1 MWGFFL
7 FYNTGHFPA
16 SSFVPNHR
24 EGRSTLIC
32 ISNLQSKR
40 VIMLQIKFR
49 YKFQLIKAVAFAFL
63 FFLAATSNFAQHLDL
78 DGYIQL
84 LEEKNIVLQQSAN
97 QLAVSHQDTR
107 LAKAALL
114 PSVGADITYQRDFT
128 KNYLYLNE
136 EDPTGFFPDKFRTNF
151 NNNFN
156 ASIVA
161 EQSIYNPVGMA
172 TFKLAKLAEEQV
184 RLTYEDL
191 SQELIKQGAQLFW
204 QAIFTR
210 ESLHIL
216 EDNKALAEE
225 QWQQMRALF
234 EQGYVSELQVYQ
246 SKSFYKR
253 TIPQLQSAQNTYK
266 LILNELKTLAGLS
279 PEYLLEL
286 EGEIGLS
293 NSELNAVIVKDTS
306 LILNTQIKLLFQ
318 QAQIAEQQIEVAKT
332 ARHPLVKANLGYH
345 FNAQDN
351 AFRFDNNNK
360 LLFGQLAIQVPIL
373 TGGYNT
379 AQIQK
384 AKIEQK
390 NVLLEIQNKRLELQK
405 ELSNAKL
412 HLQTAL
418 KKIEEEKEAIQ
429 LSEKELAIA
438 SESKKQG
445 MITPLEVKEMRLG
458 LTEAKLRL
466 LNAYLD
472 LRIAHLQI
480 DRILG
485 KV

>member
-1 MWGFFL
+1 
-7 FYNTGHFPA
+7 
-16 SSFVPNHR
+16 
-24 EGRSTLIC
+24 
-32 ISNLQSKR
+32 
-40 VIMLQIKFR
+40 MLQIKFR

-63 FFLAATSNFAQHLDL
+63 FFLGATSNFAQHLDL
-78 DGYIQL
+78 DAYLQL

-114 PSVGADITYQRDFT
+114 PSIGADITYQRDFT

-136 EDPTGFFPDKFRTNF
+136 EDPTGFFPDRFRTNF

-161 EQSIYNPVGMA
+161 EQSIYNPAGMA

-184 RLTYEDL
+184 RLTHEDL
-191 SQELIKQGAQLFW
+191 SKELIRQGTQLFW

-210 ESLHIL
+210 ESLLIL
-216 EDNKALAEE
+216 EDNKALAKE

-234 EQGYVSELQVYQ
+234 EQGYVSELQVHQ
-246 SKSFYKR
+246 SESFYKR
-253 TIPQLQSAQNTYK
+253 TIPQFQSAQNTYEI
-266 LILNELKTLAGLS
+266 ILNELKALAGLS
-279 PEYLLEL
+279 PESSLEL
-286 EGEIGLS
+286 EGEISLS
-293 NSELNAVIVKDTS
+293 NSELNAAIVKDTS
-306 LILNTQIKLLFQ
+306 LILNTQMKLLFQ
-318 QAQIAEQQIEVAKT
+318 QAQMADQQIEVAEA
-332 ARHPLVKANLGYH
+332 ARYPLVKANLGYH

-351 AFRFDNNNK
+351 AFKFDNNNK

-373 TGGYNT
+373 TGGYNA

-384 AKIEQK
+384 VKIEQE
-390 NVLLEIQNKRLELQK
+390 NVLLEIQNKQLELQK

-412 HLQTAL
+412 NLQTAL
-418 KKIEEEKEAIQ
+418 EKIEEEKEAIQ
-429 LSEKELAIA
+429 LSEKELTIA
-438 SESKKQG
+438 GESQKLG
-445 MITPLEVKEMRLG
+445 LATPFEIKEMRLG

-472 LRIAHLQI
+472 LQIARLQI
-480 DRILG
+480 NRILG

>member
-1 MWGFFL
+1 
-7 FYNTGHFPA
+7 
-16 SSFVPNHR
+16 
-24 EGRSTLIC
+24 
-32 ISNLQSKR
+32 
-40 VIMLQIKFR
+40 MLQIKFR
-49 YKFQLIKAVAFAFL
+49 YKFQLIKAVAVAFL
-63 FFLAATSNFAQHLDL
+63 FFLGATSNFAQHLDL
-78 DGYIQL
+78 DGYLQL

-97 QLAVSHQDTR
+97 QVAVSHQDTR

-136 EDPTGFFPDKFRTNF
+136 EDPTGFFPDRFRTNF

-161 EQSIYNPVGMA
+161 EQSIYNPAGMA

-184 RLTYEDL
+184 RLTHEDL
-191 SQELIKQGAQLFW
+191 SKELIRQGTQLFW

-216 EDNKALAEE
+216 EDNKALAKE

-234 EQGYVSELQVYQ
+234 EQGYVSELQVHQ
-246 SKSFYKR
+246 SESYYKR
-253 TIPQLQSAQNTYK
+253 TIPQFQSAQNTYEV
-266 LILNELKTLAGLS
+266 ILNELKALAGLS
-279 PEYLLEL
+279 PEYSLEL
-286 EGEIGLS
+286 EGDISLS
-293 NSELNAVIVKDTS
+293 NSELNAAIVKDTS
-306 LILNTQIKLLFQ
+306 LILNTQMKLLFQ
-318 QAQIAEQQIEVAKT
+318 QAQMADQQIEVAEA
-332 ARHPLVKANLGYH
+332 ARYPLIKANLGYH

-351 AFRFDNNNK
+351 AFKFDNNNK

-373 TGGYNT
+373 TGGYNA

-384 AKIEQK
+384 VKIEQE
-390 NVLLEIQNKRLELQK
+390 NVLLELQNKRLELQK

-412 HLQTAL
+412 NLQTAL
-418 KKIEEEKEAIQ
+418 EKIEEEKEAIQ
-429 LSEKELAIA
+429 LSEKELTIA
-438 SESKKQG
+438 GESQKLG
-445 MITPLEVKEMRLG
+445 MGTPLEIKEMRLG

-472 LRIAHLQI
+472 LQIARLQI
-480 DRILG
+480 NRILG